1 MNLWITDVDGCL
13 TNNRSIWDY
22 DGNELVAFNKS
33 DGLAIETLKRCGHE
47 VMCLSGKYVEA
58 TAKRMQ
64 SWGIPYQISAN
75 KATDVKQILNA
86 YDKYETIIICG
97 NDYNDIGMLNLE
109 HDKIK
114 IKSFIPKDAIVP
126 DAKVPIATRLETNG
140 GQGIIREIMENYL

>member
-22 DGNELVAFNKS
+22 DGYELVAFNKS
-33 DGLAIETLKRCGHE
+33 DGLAISELR
-47 VMCLSGKYVEA
+47 VRNDAILCLSGRYVEA

-64 SWGIPYQISAN
+64 SWGVPYKISDN
-75 KATDVKQILNA
+75 KLDFVKKMLASFFEYENVIIVGNYFNDVEI
-86 YDKYETIIICG
+86 
-97 NDYNDIGMLNLE
+97 LNLE

-114 IKSFIPKDAIVP
+114 AFIPKDAIVP
-126 DAKVPIATRLETNG
+126 DAKVPNATRLETYG